1 MDINN
6 KTSRS
11 FFKMFQN
18 DSLESRIKDLWFW
31 TISIKKFVN
40 SWERRMEN
48 YVDCRVESGFFQK
61 TKSWN
66 IIFFSCSVPIAR
78 FREKGNSWRSC
89 VTRANS
95 LRSWVCATKRNSL
108 RAIGCDLMSRQ
119 LRDLCKLLYWFS
131 NQCRT
136 THGLLSSRCRTTHV
150 LLSNQVQN
158 DSRPVVE
165 SSAKRLTCCCRI
177 KCKTTHFLL
186 SNQVQNDSLS
196 VVESSAKRLTGCCR
210 IKCKTTH

>member
-108 RAIGCDLMSRQ
+108 RAMGCDLISRK
-119 LRDLCKLLYWFS
+119 LRDLCKLLYSFS
-131 NQCRT
+131 NQCIT
-136 THGLLSSRCRTTHV
+136 THELFSSRCRTTHCLFV
-150 LLSNQVQN
+150 ESMQNDLRPVCRIGAEWLTVYLSNQ
-158 DSRPVVE
+158 
-165 SSAKRLTCCCRI
+165 
-177 KCKTTHFLL
+177 
-186 SNQVQNDSLS
+186 
-196 VVESSAKRLTGCCR
+196 
-210 IKCKTTH
+210 